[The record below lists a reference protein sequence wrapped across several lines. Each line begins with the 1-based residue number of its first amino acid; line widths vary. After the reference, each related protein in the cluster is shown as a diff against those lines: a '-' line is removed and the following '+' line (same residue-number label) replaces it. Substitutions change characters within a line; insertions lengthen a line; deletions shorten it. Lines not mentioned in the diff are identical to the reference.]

1 MKTKLILIMM
11 LMEAATGLWAQDTQR
26 LVVWKT
32 NGEKI
37 YHELTDEPE
46 TRFNNGM
53 LMLATKKV
61 SISYPIAQVLRYTY
75 EGRMPLVSVPTV
87 KKGEVR
93 FSQGT
98 DEMRFEGLAGGTVLE
113 LYAPDGKLLRSQTA
127 AEGQPAVVS
136 VKGQPAGLYI
146 VKVGDASYKFMKK

>member
-1 MKTKLILIMM
+1 MRKILFVMM
-11 LMEAATGLWAQDTQR
+11 ALVLPMVASADDETQR
-26 LVVWKT
+26 LVVWFT
-32 NGEKI
+32 NGTKVT
-37 YHELTDEPE
+37 HELTDEPE

-75 EGRMPLVSVPTV
+75 EGKTPLVNVPSVKP
-87 KKGEVR
+87 GEIR

-98 DEMRFEGLAGGTVLE
+98 DEMRFEGLSAGTVLE
-113 LYAPDGKLLRSQTA
+113 LYSPDGKLLRSQTA
-127 AEGQPAVVS
+127 ASGQPAVVS

-146 VKVGDASYKFMKK
+146 VKVGDASYKFLKK

>member
-1 MKTKLILIMM
+1 MKIKLTLIMM
-11 LMEAATGLWAQDTQR
+11 LMAAATGLWAQDTQR

-46 TRFNNGM
+46 TRFANGM
-53 LMLATKKV
+53 LMLSTKKV
-61 SISYPIAQVLRYTY
+61 SISYPIAQVLRYTF
-75 EGRMPLVSVPTV
+75 EGYIPVVSVPAV

-98 DEMRFEGLAGGTVLE
+98 DEMRFDGLAGGTVLE
-113 LYAPDGKLLRSQTA
+113 LYAPDGKLLRTQTA

-136 VKGQPAGLYI
+136 LKGQSAGLYI
-146 VKVGDASYKFMKK
+146 VKVGDASYKFMKR